1 MLPSTSDHAGPKNP
15 GTHPRRQAMKQLP
28 PWLPVIQESYHKD
41 DDLYEVEQHAMISY
55 FETCEY
61 FLTRLTQEVD
71 RFSVIAM
78 TIWMDTHPVQEQY
91 RRVLADRDDLQGQVL
106 SMIQAQ
112 PRYKSFI
119 CPVTMPI
126 ITSMVRGDS

>member
-1 MLPSTSDHAGPKNP
+1 MRHLPS
-15 GTHPRRQAMKQLP
+15 
-28 PWLPVIQESYHKD
+28 WFPVVVECYHKS
-41 DDLYEVEQHAMISY
+41 DDLYEAEQHAMISY

-61 FLTRLTQEVD
+61 FMTRLTQEID

-91 RRVLADRDDLQGQVL
+91 RQAIADRDALEAEVM
-106 SMIQAQ
+106 SMVQAQ
-112 PRYKSFI
+112 PRYKDFI

-126 ITSMVRGDS
+126 ITSMVMGEKP